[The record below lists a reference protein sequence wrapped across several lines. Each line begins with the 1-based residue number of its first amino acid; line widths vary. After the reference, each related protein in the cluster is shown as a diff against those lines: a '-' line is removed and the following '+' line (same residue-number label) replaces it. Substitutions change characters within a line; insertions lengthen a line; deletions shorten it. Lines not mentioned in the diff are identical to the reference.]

1 MFELIKTER
10 INNNF
15 SNLWL
20 HTLCIFLNYG
30 YISTIILICG
40 ILPVGS
46 VALPIS
52 DLMCDNRH
60 FTVIVQC
67 CQILVT
73 GICPYKVMTW
83 LFLFVSEP

>member
-67 CQILVT
+67 CQILVP